1 MSDVTSAIPSPTTQA
16 SGLLRRPG
24 LRIHE
29 LDGEAL
35 IFDPVSADTHHLNQT
50 ALLIWRQCDG
60 RKDTLRI
67 AQGLADVYGVSRDA
81 AVGHVKRILLML
93 EERDL
98 LVTADEASAPS
109 SSWA

>member
-1 MSDVTSAIPSPTTQA
+1 MSDVTSEIAPSAAQT

-35 IFDPVSADTHHLNQT
+35 IYDPVSADTHHLNQT

-60 RKDTLRI
+60 RKDTLGI
-67 AQGLADVYGVSRDA
+67 SQGLAAVYGVSPDA
-81 AVGHVKRILLML
+81 AFGHVERMLLML
-93 EERDL
+93 KERDL
-98 LVTADEASAPS
+98 LIAGDGASAP
-109 SSWA
+109 

>member
-1 MSDVTSAIPSPTTQA
+1 MSDVTSETAPPAVQTF
-16 SGLLRRPG
+16 GPVRRPG

-60 RKDTLRI
+60 GKDTLGI
-67 AQGLADVYGVSRDA
+67 AQGLADVYGVSPA
-81 AVGHVKRILLML
+81 AAFGHVERMLLML
-93 EERDL
+93 KERDL
-98 LVTADEASAPS
+98 LIAGDGATVH
-109 SSWA
+109 